1 MVLPSLSD
9 ATEDSA
15 MSSTSTIHPAEATS
29 SSSPVTPRR
38 IVVIR
43 GLLALAWAGGLVIAL
58 GHRVPLTNADLPFG
72 AAALLVTYPAIDALA
87 SFRESLFAT
96 SASARMMLRVNAVIS
111 ATAIIALAVTAFG
124 SDAGSTLA
132 AFGAWAALSG
142 AIQFTTAIRRNRAG
156 SRQLTM
162 IISGGLSTI
171 AGLSFI
177 AASNSH
183 SAHLANLAGYMALG
197 AVLYFLS
204 LRRSQ
209 AITSARAR

>member
-1 MVLPSLSD
+1 
-9 ATEDSA
+9 

-58 GHRVPLTNADLPFG
+58 GHRVPFTNSNLPFV
-72 AAALLVTYPAIDALA
+72 AAALLLTYPAIDALA
-87 SFRESLFAT
+87 SFRESVFAT
-96 SASARMMLRVNAVIS
+96 SASARMLRVNAAIS

-183 SAHLANLAGYMALG
+183 NAHLANLAGYMALG

-209 AITSARAR
+209 TITSARAR